1 MALSP
6 RARRLLLLG
15 CAVVAAGLLWIAARD
30 QPVAVTPPPPAPDS
44 APRSPARAALPTRT
58 AAPAPRAL
66 LDPEA
71 VLAEHEGPDAGFV
84 EDDLGERGW
93 LVVLARLPD
102 GAPAVGAR
110 VRAKDCGLNTR
121 TLGDGVA
128 TAPPPP
134 GACRLTV
141 DWAEPGRL
149 CSWGPQRLDVPGG
162 VVVGV
167 DAELACEARQDL
179 GLRVSPT
186 PGGWRV
192 RAVEPGGTA
201 DAAGIAPGNHILA
214 VDGQATD
221 DLDAPEEWLSP
232 PPGVAVWLTLRGA
245 GGTRDLR
252 LGPPSETP

>member
-1 MALSP
+1 MPLSP
-6 RARRLLLLG
+6 QARRVLLLG
-15 CAVVAAGLLWIAARD
+15 CALVATVLLWNAARERR
-30 QPVAVTPPPPAPDS
+30 VAVTPPPPAPDS
-44 APRSPARAALPTRT
+44 APRPPTRTALPTRT
-58 AAPAPRAL
+58 FAATPRVL

-71 VLAEHEGPDAGFV
+71 VLAEHEGADVGFV

-102 GAPAVGAR
+102 GEPAVGAR
-110 VRAKDCGLNTR
+110 VRAPDCGLNTR

-149 CSWGPQRLDVPGG
+149 CSWGPQHMDVPGG
-162 VVVGV
+162 VVVGL
-167 DAELACEARQDL
+167 DAELSCEARQDL
-179 GLRVSPT
+179 GLSVSPT
-186 PGGWRV
+186 PGAWRV
-192 RAVEPGGTA
+192 RAVEPRGL
-201 DAAGIAPGNHILA
+201 AAAVGIAPGNHILA

-232 PPGVAVWLTLRGA
+232 PPGATVSLTIRGRDGIVERSL
-245 GGTRDLR
+245 GG
-252 LGPPSETP
+252 G